1 MATLLIIEDDFELS
15 RMMRLFL
22 EKYGHQVY
30 TAANGIE
37 ALYQINAYRPDLIIL
52 DLMMPLAPGEA
63 VLEHMRRTPDLRD
76 IPVLVV
82 SALPTAQA
90 QVAGLNV
97 AEVLQKPIEMRMLAE
112 RVSTL
117 LTLAD

>member
-22 EKYGHQVY
+22 EKHGHQVY
-30 TAANGIE
+30 TAANGVE

-90 QVAGLNV
+90 LVADLSV
-97 AEVLQKPIEMRMLAE
+97 VDVLQKPIEMATLVARIN
-112 RVSTL
+112 SL
-117 LTLAD
+117 LTPAD

>member
-1 MATLLIIEDDFELS
+1 MGTLLIIEDDFELS

-22 EKYGHQVY
+22 EKHGHQVY

-63 VLEHMRRTPDLRD
+63 VLEHIRQTPDLRD

-90 QVAGLNV
+90 QVADLNV
-97 AEVLQKPIEMRMLAE
+97 AEVLQKPIEMRFLAE
-112 RVSTL
+112 RVNSL
-117 LTLAD
+117 LTPAG